1 MGPLEILHNQGMEG
15 LGRYYGTY
23 RAVVLDNVDKTNTG
37 KILIAIPHIQTGIQ
51 VWASPKS
58 IGGGLSYGF
67 KYLTPPKGE
76 FVWVEFEYGDPA
88 RPVWSYHPWARGEMP
103 PELQSPDV
111 IGLVTPKGH
120 YITLNEAAEEDE
132 DILTIQLEEGMSIKA
147 GLEKFSLE
155 IPEGVTVVYSK
166 EEGTK
171 IAIQDG
177 STLEITKDEILFNGG
192 DNGGLVNI
200 QDLVTKLNNL
210 EKDINNLKSIFGAW
224 KPVPSDGG
232 AALLTSLTTA
242 GWLTKT
248 LSITKQSDLEDTKVK
263 H

>member
-88 RPVWSYHPWARGEMP
+88 RPIWSYHPWARGEMP
-103 PELQSPDV
+103 EELKSPNV

-120 YITLNEAAEEDE
+120 YITLSEDE
-132 DILTIQLEEGMSIKA
+132 DVLTIQLEGGSSLR
-147 GLEKFSLE
+147 LEKD
-155 IPEGVTVVYSK
+155 
-166 EEGTK
+166 K
-171 IAIQDG
+171 ITLKG
-177 STLEITKDEILFNGG
+177 SSGEAENQ
-192 DNGGLVNI
+192 GLVNVGPLRKFI
-200 QDLVTKLNNL
+200 EAVAKDLMVVG
-210 EKDINNLKSIFGAW
+210 SGANVAQW
-224 KPVPSDGG
+224 MTDSMV
-232 AALLTSLTTA
+232 
-242 GWLTKT
+242 
-248 LSITKQSDLEDTKVK
+248 DLEDTKVV

>member
-1 MGPLEILHNQGMEG
+1 MGPLEILHNHGMEG

-103 PELQSPDV
+103 PELQSPDI
-111 IGLVTPKGH
+111 IGIVTPKGH

-132 DILTIQLEEGMSIKA
+132 DILTIQLEKGISIKA

-155 IPEGVTVVYSK
+155 IPEGVT
-166 EEGTK
+166 
-171 IAIQDG
+171 
-177 STLEITKDEILFNGG
+177 LEITKDEILFNGG
-192 DNGGLVNI
+192 DNKGLV
-200 QDLVTKLNNL
+200 KLDEL
-210 EKDINNLKSIFGAW
+210 KDNLKQLQDYV
-224 KPVPSDGG
+224 KK
-232 AALLTSLTTA
+232 LTTETA
-242 GWLTKT
+242 TALAPLAT
-248 LSITKQSDLEDTKVK
+248 LDQGASVIKFNANMATQIISFKDMENTKVK

>member
-1 MGPLEILHNQGMEG
+1 MGPLEILHNHGMEG

-132 DILTIQLEEGMSIKA
+132 DILTIQLEKGISIKA
-147 GLEKFSLE
+147 GLEKLSLE
-155 IPEGVTVVYSK
+155 IPEGVT
-166 EEGTK
+166 
-171 IAIQDG
+171 
-177 STLEITKDEILFNGG
+177 LEITKDEVLFNGG
-192 DNGGLVNI
+192 DNKGLV
-200 QDLVTKLNNL
+200 KLDEL
-210 EKDINNLKSIFGAW
+210 KDNLKQLQDYV
-224 KPVPSDGG
+224 KK
-232 AALLTSLTTA
+232 LTTETA
-242 GWLTKT
+242 TALAPLAT
-248 LSITKQSDLEDTKVK
+248 LDQGASVIKFNANMATQIISFKDMENTKVK

>member
-1 MGPLEILHNQGMEG
+1 MGPLEILHNHGMEG

-103 PELQSPDV
+103 PELQSPDI
-111 IGLVTPKGH
+111 IGIVTPKGH

-132 DILTIQLEEGMSIKA
+132 DRLTIQLEKGISIKA

-155 IPEGVTVVYSK
+155 IPEGVT
-166 EEGTK
+166 
-171 IAIQDG
+171 
-177 STLEITKDEILFNGG
+177 LEITKGEILFNGG
-192 DNGGLVNI
+192 DNKGLV
-200 QDLVTKLNNL
+200 KLDEL
-210 EKDINNLKSIFGAW
+210 KDNLKQLQDYV
-224 KPVPSDGG
+224 KK
-232 AALLTSLTTA
+232 LTTETA
-242 GWLTKT
+242 TALAPLAT
-248 LSITKQSDLEDTKVK
+248 LDQGASVIKFNANMATQIISFKDMENTKVK

>member
-1 MGPLEILHNQGMEG
+1 MGPLEILHNHGMEG

-103 PELQSPDV
+103 PELQSPDI
-111 IGLVTPKGH
+111 IGIVTPKGH

-132 DILTIQLEEGMSIKA
+132 DILTIQLEKGISIKA

-155 IPEGVTVVYSK
+155 IPEGVT
-166 EEGTK
+166 
-171 IAIQDG
+171 
-177 STLEITKDEILFNGG
+177 LEITKGEILFNGG
-192 DNGGLVNI
+192 DNKGLV
-200 QDLVTKLNNL
+200 KLDEL
-210 EKDINNLKSIFGAW
+210 KDNLKQLQDYV
-224 KPVPSDGG
+224 KK
-232 AALLTSLTTA
+232 LTTETA
-242 GWLTKT
+242 TALAPLAT
-248 LSITKQSDLEDTKVK
+248 LDQGASVIKFNANMATQIISFKDMENTKVK